1 MSLAGIWEL
10 LRPALLFALGA
21 AGATLNL
28 AAALDRRGR
37 GNYTDFQN
45 DRRND
50 GDTGC
55 SNEAAE
61 RARRRLRARLAHA
74 DGLPPTDWRRAGR
87 DTAPVRHKLGGTT
100 GFWLVPSRGRA

>member
-28 AAALDRRGR
+28 VATLDRRGR

-61 RARRRLRARLAHA
+61 RARRRLQARFAHA

-87 DTAPVRHKLGGTT
+87 DTAP
-100 GFWLVPSRGRA
+100 